1 MAVSRPVH
9 PRQPRQATRP
19 EEQKVRVDEVGVI
32 GRGEACE
39 PIRVLA
45 RGTSWEVFAVNVEYV
60 GRGSRKNPR
69 HSVRNAGGCIP
80 ASR

>member
-39 PIRVLA
+39 PNGFWREGRV
-45 RGTSWEVFAVNVEYV
+45 GKF
-60 GRGSRKNPR
+60 SRSMWNTL
-69 HSVRNAGGCIP
+69 GGGHEKTPGIP
-80 ASR
+80 